1 MARPATVGARD
12 LKTRLGGYL
21 RRVRQGRTLVI
32 TDRGVPIA
40 ELRPLAATTT
50 ADAILERLQALG
62 AVTRQEDRPLE
73 PFRAVKHR
81 GGLLSDAVI
90 DDRDDRV

>member
-1 MARPATVGARD
+1 MTRPTTVGARD

-40 ELRPLAATTT
+40 ELRPLASTT
-50 ADAILERLQALG
+50 AGAILERLQALG
-62 AVTRQEDRPLE
+62 AITRLEDRPLE
-73 PFRAVKHR
+73 RFRPVKHR
-81 GGLLSDAVI
+81 GGRLSDAVI

>member
-1 MARPATVGARD
+1 MARPATIGARD
-12 LKTRLGGYL
+12 LKTRLGSHL
-21 RRVRQGRTLVI
+21 RRVRHGRTLVI

-40 ELRPLAATTT
+40 ELRPLAAA
-50 ADAILERLQALG
+50 ADAVLERLQALG
-62 AVTRQEDRPLE
+62 VVTRLEHRPLE
-73 PFRAVKHR
+73 PFRPIKHR